1 MSRLV
6 SGVRSL
12 GHKRWFARAGR
23 ILVPVDR
30 ALGILTKGRFVA
42 FGVRDLPSMLI
53 TTTGRKSGRHRTNPL
68 LYARDGDGF
77 VVIGSNWGRDHH
89 PAWALNLIANPVAT
103 VTLGGKAIPVRAT
116 LAEGAERE
124 RLLGL
129 LMSLWP
135 AYATYEKRAGGRE
148 LRVFRLTAI

>member
-6 SGVRSL
+6 AGVRSL

-30 ALGILTKGRFVA
+30 ALGILSKGRFVA

-53 TTTGRKSGRHRTNPL
+53 TTIGRKSGQHRTNPL

-77 VVIGSNWGRDHH
+77 VVIGSNWGQEHH
-89 PAWALNLIANPVAT
+89 PAWALNLVANPVAT

-124 RLLGL
+124 RLLAL

-135 AYATYEKRAGGRE
+135 AYATYAKRAGGRE
-148 LRVFRLTAI
+148 LRVFRLAAI